1 MKKTTIILLV
11 LTLLVGCDR
20 LDIKHLQGVVAE
32 CNGESLLATEIE
44 ALTLGLSA
52 EDSAQVAEQ
61 YVHQWAINL
70 LMKDVIRGNQNKE
83 IERLVAEYRRSL
95 YQHEWEQHLVARRM
109 SQHVE
114 DSVVL
119 AYYEANKHHFVLR
132 ETILRGVLLVVPNG
146 APSMDQLKRYIVEP
160 QDEEHIEWVEK
171 YAYQYAS
178 GYELFL
184 DEWKTANQI
193 LLRMPFEEDNL
204 QKQLKQQRQ
213 ITMQDSLNNYILQV
227 VDVYVKGEQMPI
239 DYARKEIEKIIL
251 SQRQVDFIESER
263 ENLYNNAIQS
273 GKLKRY
279 EK

>member
-20 LDIKHLQGVVAE
+20 LDIKRLQGVVAE

-61 YVHQWAINL
+61 YVRQWAINL

-213 ITMQDSLNNYILQV
+213 ITMQDSLNSYILQV

-263 ENLYNNAIQS
+263 EILYKNAIQS

>member
-20 LDIKHLQGVVAE
+20 LDIKRLQGVVAE

-61 YVHQWAINL
+61 YIHQWAINL

-160 QDEEHIEWVEK
+160 QDEENIEWVEK

-204 QKQLKQQRQ
+204 QKQLKQKRQ

-227 VDVYVKGEQMPI
+227 VDVYAKGEQMPI

-251 SQRQVDFIESER
+251 NQRQVDFIKSAR
-263 ENLYNNAIQS
+263 ENLYKNAIQS

>member
-20 LDIKHLQGVVAE
+20 LDVKRLQGVVAE

-61 YVHQWAINL
+61 YVYQWGINQ

-114 DSVVL
+114 DSVAL

-263 ENLYNNAIQS
+263 ENLYKNAIQS

>member
-20 LDIKHLQGVVAE
+20 LDVKRLQGVVAE

-61 YVHQWAINL
+61 YVYQWGINQ

-109 SQHVE
+109 LQHVE
-114 DSVVL
+114 DSVAL

-263 ENLYNNAIQS
+263 ENLYKNAIQS

>member
-20 LDIKHLQGVVAE
+20 LDLKRLQGVVAE

-95 YQHEWEQHLVARRM
+95 YQHEWEQYLVARRM

-213 ITMQDSLNNYILQV
+213 ITMQDSLNSYILQV

-263 ENLYNNAIQS
+263 ENLYKNAIQS

>member
-20 LDIKHLQGVVAE
+20 LDIKRLQGVVAE

-213 ITMQDSLNNYILQV
+213 ITMQDSLNSYILQV

-251 SQRQVDFIESER
+251 SQRLVDFIESER

>member
-20 LDIKHLQGVVAE
+20 LDIKRLQGVVAE
-32 CNGESLLATEIE
+32 CNGESLLTTEIE

-213 ITMQDSLNNYILQV
+213 ITMQDSLNSYILQV
-227 VDVYVKGEQMPI
+227 VDVYVKGDQMPI

-263 ENLYNNAIQS
+263 GNLYNNAIQS

>member
-1 MKKTTIILLV
+1 MKKATIILLV
-11 LTLLVGCDR
+11 LALLVGCDR
-20 LDIKHLQGVVAE
+20 LDIKRLQGVVAE

-213 ITMQDSLNNYILQV
+213 ITMQDSLNSYILQV

-263 ENLYNNAIQS
+263 EKLYNNAIQS

>member
-20 LDIKHLQGVVAE
+20 LDIKRLQGVVAE

-193 LLRMPFEEDNL
+193 LLRMPFEENNL

-213 ITMQDSLNNYILQV
+213 ITMQDSLNSYILQV

>member
-20 LDIKHLQGVVAE
+20 LDIKRLQGVVAE

-52 EDSAQVAEQ
+52 EDSALVAEQ

-213 ITMQDSLNNYILQV
+213 ITMQDSLNSYILQV

-263 ENLYNNAIQS
+263 EKLYNNAIQS

>member
-20 LDIKHLQGVVAE
+20 LDIKRLQGVVAE

-61 YVHQWAINL
+61 YVRQWAINL

>member
-1 MKKTTIILLV
+1 MKKTTIILFV

-20 LDIKHLQGVVAE
+20 LDIKRLQGVVAE

-213 ITMQDSLNNYILQV
+213 ITMQDSLNSYILQV

>member
-20 LDIKHLQGVVAE
+20 LDIKRLQGVVAE

-178 GYELFL
+178 GYEFL

-213 ITMQDSLNNYILQV
+213 ITMQDSLNSYILQV

>member
-20 LDIKHLQGVVAE
+20 LDIKRLQGVVAE

-61 YVHQWAINL
+61 YVRQWAINL

-119 AYYEANKHHFVLR
+119 AYYEENKNHFVLR

-213 ITMQDSLNNYILQV
+213 ITMQDSLNSYILQV

>member
-20 LDIKHLQGVVAE
+20 LDIKRLQGVVAE

-70 LMKDVIRGNQNKE
+70 LMKDMIRGNQNKE

-193 LLRMPFEEDNL
+193 LLRTPFEEDNL

-213 ITMQDSLNNYILQV
+213 ITMQDSLNSYILQV

>member
-20 LDIKHLQGVVAE
+20 LDIKRLQGVVAE

-52 EDSAQVAEQ
+52 EDSTQVAEQ

-213 ITMQDSLNNYILQV
+213 ITMQDSLNSYILQV

>member
-20 LDIKHLQGVVAE
+20 LDIKRLQGVVAE

-213 ITMQDSLNNYILQV
+213 ITMQDSLNSYILQV

>member
-1 MKKTTIILLV
+1 MKKATIILLV
-11 LTLLVGCDR
+11 LTLLIGCDR
-20 LDIKHLQGVVAE
+20 LDIKRLQGVVAE

-213 ITMQDSLNNYILQV
+213 ITMQDSLNSYILQV

-263 ENLYNNAIQS
+263 EKLYNNAIQS

>member
-20 LDIKHLQGVVAE
+20 LDIKRLQGVVAE

-204 QKQLKQQRQ
+204 QKHLKQQRQ
-213 ITMQDSLNNYILQV
+213 ITMQDSLNSYILQV

>member
-20 LDIKHLQGVVAE
+20 LDIKRLQGVVAE

-61 YVHQWAINL
+61 YIHQWAINL

-213 ITMQDSLNNYILQV
+213 ITMQDSLNSYILQV

>member
-20 LDIKHLQGVVAE
+20 LDIKRLQGVVAE

-213 ITMQDSLNNYILQV
+213 ITMQDSLNSYILQV
-227 VDVYVKGEQMPI
+227 VDVYVKGDQMPI

>member
-11 LTLLVGCDR
+11 LTLLVGCNR
-20 LDIKHLQGVVAE
+20 LDIKRLQGVVAE

-213 ITMQDSLNNYILQV
+213 ITMQDSLNSYILQV

-263 ENLYNNAIQS
+263 EKLYNNAIQS

>member
-20 LDIKHLQGVVAE
+20 LDIKRLQGVVAE

-213 ITMQDSLNNYILQV
+213 ITMQDSLNSYILQV

-263 ENLYNNAIQS
+263 EKLYNNAIQS

>member
-20 LDIKHLQGVVAE
+20 LDIKRLQGVVAE

-61 YVHQWAINL
+61 YVYQWGINQ

-114 DSVVL
+114 DSV
-119 AYYEANKHHFVLR
+119 A
-132 ETILRGVLLVVPNG
+132 
-146 APSMDQLKRYIVEP
+146 
-160 QDEEHIEWVEK
+160 
-171 YAYQYAS
+171 
-178 GYELFL
+178 
-184 DEWKTANQI
+184 
-193 LLRMPFEEDNL
+193 
-204 QKQLKQQRQ
+204 
-213 ITMQDSLNNYILQV
+213 
-227 VDVYVKGEQMPI
+227 
-239 DYARKEIEKIIL
+239 
-251 SQRQVDFIESER
+251 
-263 ENLYNNAIQS
+263 
-273 GKLKRY
+273 
-279 EK
+279 

>member
-20 LDIKHLQGVVAE
+20 LDIKRLQGVVAE

-132 ETILRGVLLVVPNG
+132 ETILRGVLLVVPSG

>member
-11 LTLLVGCDR
+11 LALLVGCDKLDVKR
-20 LDIKHLQGVVAE
+20 LHGVVAE
-32 CNGESLLATEIE
+32 CNGESLLTAEIE

-52 EDSAQVAEQ
+52 EDSALLAEQ
-61 YVHQWAINL
+61 YIHQWAINL

-119 AYYEANKHHFVLR
+119 AYYEANKNHFVLR

-146 APSMDQLKRYIVEP
+146 APGMEQLKRYIVEP
-160 QDEEHIEWVEK
+160 RDEEHIEWVEK

-184 DEWKTANQI
+184 DDWKTASQI
-193 LLRMPFEEDNL
+193 ALYLPTTKEEL
-204 QKQLKQQRQ
+204 SKQLKQKKQ
-213 ITMQDSLNNYILQV
+213 IEWCDSLNIYLLQV
-227 VDVYVKGEQMPI
+227 TDVCSAGEYEPLEYVQ
-239 DYARKEIEKIIL
+239 DKIQEMIL
-251 SQRQVDFIESER
+251 SERQVEFVQSLRDDLYEKAIE
-263 ENLYNNAIQS
+263 N

>member
-20 LDIKHLQGVVAE
+20 LDIKRLQGVVAE

-119 AYYEANKHHFVLR
+119 AYYDANKHHFVLR

>member
-20 LDIKHLQGVVAE
+20 LDIKRLQGVVAE

-184 DEWKTANQI
+184 DEWKTANQV

-213 ITMQDSLNNYILQV
+213 ITMQDSLNSYILQV

>member
-1 MKKTTIILLV
+1 
-11 LTLLVGCDR
+11 
-20 LDIKHLQGVVAE
+20 
-32 CNGESLLATEIE
+32 
-44 ALTLGLSA
+44 
-52 EDSAQVAEQ
+52 
-61 YVHQWAINL
+61 
-70 LMKDVIRGNQNKE
+70 
-83 IERLVAEYRRSL
+83 
-95 YQHEWEQHLVARRM
+95 M

-114 DSVVL
+114 DSVAL

-204 QKQLKQQRQ
+204 QNQLKQ
-213 ITMQDSLNNYILQV
+213 V
-227 VDVYVKGEQMPI
+227 VF
-239 DYARKEIEKIIL
+239 IINW
-251 SQRQVDFIESER
+251 ETPM
-263 ENLYNNAIQS
+263 
-273 GKLKRY
+273 LK
-279 EK
+279 

>member
-11 LTLLVGCDR
+11 LTLLAGCDR
-20 LDIKHLQGVVAE
+20 LDIKRLQGVVAE

-213 ITMQDSLNNYILQV
+213 ITMQDSLNSYILQV

>member
-11 LTLLVGCDR
+11 LTLLVGCNR
-20 LDIKHLQGVVAE
+20 LDIKRLQGVVAE

-61 YVHQWAINL
+61 YLHQWAINL

-193 LLRMPFEEDNL
+193 LLRMPFEENNL

-213 ITMQDSLNNYILQV
+213 ITMQDSLNSYILQV

-263 ENLYNNAIQS
+263 EKLYNNAIQS

>member
-11 LTLLVGCDR
+11 LTLLVGCSR
-20 LDIKHLQGVVAE
+20 LDVKRLQGVVAE
-32 CNGESLLATEIE
+32 CNGESLLSTEIE

-52 EDSAQVAEQ
+52 ADSALVAEQ
-61 YVHQWAINL
+61 YIHQWAINL

-132 ETILRGVLLVVPNG
+132 ETILRGVLLAIPNG

-213 ITMQDSLNNYILQV
+213 ITMQDSLNSYILQV

>member
-20 LDIKHLQGVVAE
+20 LDIKRLQGVVAE

-160 QDEEHIEWVEK
+160 QDEEDIEWVEK

-213 ITMQDSLNNYILQV
+213 ITMQDSLNSYILQV

>member
-1 MKKTTIILLV
+1 M
-11 LTLLVGCDR
+11 
-20 LDIKHLQGVVAE
+20 
-32 CNGESLLATEIE
+32 
-44 ALTLGLSA
+44 
-52 EDSAQVAEQ
+52 
-61 YVHQWAINL
+61 
-70 LMKDVIRGNQNKE
+70 
-83 IERLVAEYRRSL
+83 
-95 YQHEWEQHLVARRM
+95 
-109 SQHVE
+109 
-114 DSVVL
+114 
-119 AYYEANKHHFVLR
+119 
-132 ETILRGVLLVVPNG
+132 
-146 APSMDQLKRYIVEP
+146 
-160 QDEEHIEWVEK
+160 
-171 YAYQYAS
+171 
-178 GYELFL
+178 

>member
-20 LDIKHLQGVVAE
+20 LDIKRLQGVVAE
-32 CNGESLLATEIE
+32 CNGESLLVTEIE

-95 YQHEWEQHLVARRM
+95 YQHEWEQHLVARKM

-119 AYYEANKHHFVLR
+119 AYYETNKHHFVLR

-213 ITMQDSLNNYILQV
+213 ITMQDSLNSYILQV

>member
-1 MKKTTIILLV
+1 MKKTTIVLLA

-20 LDIKHLQGVVAE
+20 LDIKRLQGVVAE
-32 CNGESLLATEIE
+32 CYGESLLATEIE

-213 ITMQDSLNNYILQV
+213 ITMQDSLNSYILQV